1 VSLEFGAHNRT
12 SLGELAAAG
21 ALVIVPLGST
31 EQHGPHLPVGTDA
44 WHAALVARRAAA
56 VVASRS
62 PELRLVVAP
71 TMPFASA
78 AMHLPFG
85 GTISLPAALYL
96 EVVGAIGDSLVAGGF
111 RRLYFVNGHGG
122 NHELLEVAVR
132 DLALRHPVVAVAGS
146 WWNVAFDALTADG
159 AHLVAPFPGH
169 AGAFETAFV
178 RAARPDVPL
187 GPVPSRPLGPVDA
200 SPDPRR
206 LYALERIARHDFWTA
221 MDGFTDDPSLGTAE
235 LGAHWLDVAVAAV
248 ADRLEAAARMD
259 LPAASAG

>member
-1 VSLEFGAHNRT
+1 MTTLEFA
-12 SLGELAAAG
+12 ELDRVRLAEAAAGG
-21 ALVIVPLGST
+21 ALVILPLGST

-44 WHAALVARRAAA
+44 WHASLVARRAAA
-56 VVASRS
+56 VVADRA
-62 PELRLVVAP
+62 PELRLLVAP
-71 TMPFASA
+71 TMPFGSA

-96 EVVGAIGDSLVAGGF
+96 QVVGAIGDSLVQGGF

-132 DLALRHPVVAVAGS
+132 ELALRHPVVAVAGS
-146 WWNVAFDALTADG
+146 WWNVAFDALTANG

-178 RAARPDVPL
+178 RSARPDVPL

-200 SPDPRR
+200 APDPRR
-206 LYALERIARHDFWTA
+206 LYGLERIARHDFWSA

-235 LGAHWLDVAVAAV
+235 LGGHWLDVAVAAV
-248 ADRLEAAARMD
+248 ADRLEAAARME
-259 LPAASAG
+259 LPGL